1 MITEQP
7 RVWDR
12 IVDVVVL
19 GSGAAGLVA
28 ATLANDGGAEVL
40 VLEKSDLVGGTT
52 GVSGGMPWIPL
63 NRHMADVGVDD
74 TRDEAARYIRRLTLG
89 REPDPALVDVY
100 LDAAPEMLDYL
111 EAKTPLRMTAPTTFN
126 DYYAHLPG
134 GKLAGRS
141 IEPAPFDAKELGSWA
156 PRVRT
161 SPHLPWLTMEEGA
174 KYLRGEAMP
183 DVELAGRRQTD
194 DIRVLGSALVASL
207 LKGLLDRGV
216 DVQTG
221 TPATDLVVVDGE
233 VIGVRS
239 TIGLVGARRGV
250 VLACGGFEWN
260 PAMTFGYLAGRHAA
274 AQPRRAL

>member
-28 ATLANDGGAEVL
+28 ATLAYDGGAEVL

-100 LDAAPEMLDYL
+100 LDAAPEMLD
-111 EAKTPLRMTAPTTFN
+111 
-126 DYYAHLPG
+126 
-134 GKLAGRS
+134 
-141 IEPAPFDAKELGSWA
+141 
-156 PRVRT
+156 
-161 SPHLPWLTMEEGA
+161 
-174 KYLRGEAMP
+174 
-183 DVELAGRRQTD
+183 
-194 DIRVLGSALVASL
+194 
-207 LKGLLDRGV
+207 
-216 DVQTG
+216 
-221 TPATDLVVVDGE
+221 
-233 VIGVRS
+233 
-239 TIGLVGARRGV
+239 
-250 VLACGGFEWN
+250 
-260 PAMTFGYLAGRHAA
+260 
-274 AQPRRAL
+274 